1 MQFSRREFLSIVS
14 ILPLTVNL
22 KAEQSSL
29 SKKHKVNEML
39 IKPKRVKRGDTIGII
54 APATAV
60 PSPDDQKKAVEILDL
75 LGLRYKFASNLVKG
89 SNYKSRTISERVD
102 DLVEMFEDPNIQGIF
117 CIRGGYGSGQI
128 IDKID
133 YSVIQRNPKVFVG
146 YSDITALH
154 IAINKFANLVTYHS
168 PVLISTFTEYTFNSF
183 KQTIFGEIQKPIIE
197 NPKLK
202 IGIRNAFPFRTIRS
216 GKAEGRVIAG
226 NLSIICSLLGT
237 DFEYDF
243 NGSLLLIEDV
253 GEEPYR
259 IDRMLN
265 HLRLA
270 GKLNLVNGII
280 FARCDDC
287 VSRDNQV
294 WDFSLSEVLDHYFK
308 PLQVPSL
315 YGLAFGHT
323 TEQASIP
330 IGLRAKIDS
339 DYGVLEYLENV
350 ID

>member
-14 ILPLTVNL
+14 ILPLTINL
-22 KAEQSSL
+22 KGEQSSL
-29 SKKHKVNEML
+29 SIKHKVNEVL
-39 IKPKRVKRGDTIGII
+39 IKPKRLKSGDTVGII

-60 PSPDDQKKAVEILDL
+60 PSPDEQKKAVEILDL
-75 LGLRYKFASNLVKG
+75 LGLRYKFASSLVKG
-89 SNYKSRTISERVD
+89 SNYKSRNISERVD
-102 DLVEMFEDPNIQGIF
+102 DLVEMFEAPNIQGIF
-117 CIRGGYGSGQI
+117 CIRGGYGSAQI

-133 YSVIQRNPKVFVG
+133 YSIIQRNPKVFVG

-183 KQTIFGEIQKPIIE
+183 KQTIFAEVTKPIIE
-197 NPKLK
+197 NPKSK
-202 IGIRNAFPFRTIRS
+202 FGIRNAFPFRTIQS
-216 GKAEGRVIAG
+216 GQAQGRVIAG

-243 NGSLLLIEDV
+243 NDSLLLIEDV

-270 GKLNLVNGII
+270 GKLKLVNGII

-287 VSRDNQV
+287 VSKDNQV
-294 WDFSLSEVLDHYFK
+294 WDFSLGEVLDNYFK
-308 PLQVPSL
+308 PLQVPSF
-315 YGLAFGHT
+315 YGLTFGHT
-323 TEQASIP
+323 TEQATIP
-330 IGLRAKIDS
+330 IGVRARMDS
-339 DYGVLEYLENV
+339 DYGVLEYLEEV

>member
-1 MQFSRREFLSIVS
+1 MQISRREFISIVS
-14 ILPLTVNL
+14 ILPLL
-22 KAEQSSL
+22 KAKQSSL
-29 SKKHKVNEML
+29 STKHEVNEML
-39 IKPKRVKRGDTIGII
+39 IKPKRLKKGDTIGII

-60 PSPDDQKKAVEILDL
+60 PSPDDQKRAVEILDL
-75 LGLRYKFASNLVKG
+75 LGLCYKFASSLVKG
-89 SNYKSRTISERVD
+89 SNYKSRTISERID
-102 DLVEMFEDPNIQGIF
+102 DLIAMFEDPNIQGIF
-117 CIRGGYGSGQI
+117 CIRGGYGSSQI

-133 YSVIQRNPKVFVG
+133 YSIIQKNPKVFVG

-183 KQTIFGEIQKPIIE
+183 KQTIFAEVQKPIIE

-202 IGIRNAFPFRTIRS
+202 FGVRNAFPFRTICP
-216 GKAEGRVIAG
+216 GKSEGRVIGG
-226 NLSIICSLLGT
+226 NLSIVCSLLGT

-243 NGSLLLIEDV
+243 NDSLLLIEDV

-270 GKLNLVNGII
+270 GKLKLVNGII

-287 VSRDNQV
+287 VSKDNQV
-294 WDFSLSEVLDHYFK
+294 WDFSLGEVLDNYFK
-308 PLQVPSL
+308 PLQVPSF

-323 TEQASIP
+323 DEQATIP
-330 IGLRAKIDS
+330 IGLRAKMDS
-339 DYGVLEYLENV
+339 DYGVLEYIENV

>member
-1 MQFSRREFLSIVS
+1 
-14 ILPLTVNL
+14 
-22 KAEQSSL
+22 
-29 SKKHKVNEML
+29 ML
-39 IKPKRVKRGDTIGII
+39 IRPKRLKSGDTIGII

-75 LGLRYKFASNLVKG
+75 LGLRYKFASNLKKG
-89 SNYKSRTISERVD
+89 TNYKSRTINERVD
-102 DLVEMFEDPNIQGIF
+102 DLIEMFEDPDIDGIF

-133 YSVIQRNPKVFVG
+133 YSIIQKNPKVFAG

-154 IAINKFANLVTYHS
+154 IALNKFANLVTYHS

-183 KQTIFGEIQKPIIE
+183 KQIIFGENQKPVIE
-197 NPKLK
+197 NPKSK
-202 IGIRNAFPFRTIRS
+202 FGVRNTFSFRTIS
-216 GKAEGRVIAG
+216 PSKAEGRVITG

-243 NGSLLLIEDV
+243 NDSLLLIEDV

-270 GKLNLVNGII
+270 GKLKLVNGII

-287 VSRDNQV
+287 ISKDNQI
-294 WDFSLSEVLDHYFK
+294 WDFSLGEVLDNYFK
-308 PLQVPSL
+308 PLKVPSF
-315 YGLAFGHT
+315 YGLTFGHT
-323 TEQASIP
+323 AEQATIP
-330 IGLRAKIDS
+330 IGPRGGMDS
-339 DYGVLEYLENV
+339 DKGVLEYLEKV